1 MMRRNPYSTK
11 KEASVEDRI
20 SEATRRTARER
31 MSEERA
37 ATLQDLLNYF
47 DPELAAAIG
56 EFIIGK
62 LYSRNVIPWKTRQ
75 LCAIAALSV
84 LYRPAQ
90 LRGHVIYALQ
100 AGATKEEIG
109 EAIVQVAVYGGFP
122 AALEA
127 LKVARETI
135 EDFPGALR

>member
-1 MMRRNPYSTK
+1 M
-11 KEASVEDRI
+11 EDRI
-20 SEATRRTARER
+20 SEATRQTVRER
-31 MSEERA
+31 MKEERA
-37 ATLQDLLNYF
+37 ANLQDLIDYF

-56 EFIIGK
+56 EFIVGK

-122 AALEA
+122 SALEA

-135 EDFPGALR
+135 EEFQSTPR

>member
-1 MMRRNPYSTK
+1 MT
-11 KEASVEDRI
+11 
-20 SEATRRTARER
+20 
-31 MSEERA
+31 EERA
-37 ATLQDLLNYF
+37 ENLQDLISYF
-47 DPELAAAIG
+47 DPELAAVLG

-75 LCAIAALSV
+75 LCAIAALSA
-84 LYRPAQ
+84 LYRPVQ
-90 LRGHVIYALQ
+90 LRGHIIYALQ

-127 LKVARETI
+127 LKVAREAI
-135 EDFPGALR
+135 EEFQGAPR

>member
-1 MMRRNPYSTK
+1 
-11 KEASVEDRI
+11 
-20 SEATRRTARER
+20 

-37 ATLQDLLNYF
+37 ATLQDLINYF

-62 LYSRNVIPWKTRQ
+62 LYSRTVIPWKTRQ

-90 LRGHVIYALQ
+90 LRGHIIYALQ

-127 LKVARETI
+127 LKVARQTI
-135 EDFPGALR
+135 DEFQGAVVSEESGHD

>member
-1 MMRRNPYSTK
+1 M
-11 KEASVEDRI
+11 EERI
-20 SEATRRTARER
+20 SEATRETARER

-37 ATLQDLLNYF
+37 ASLQDLIDYF

-62 LYSRNVIPWKTRQ
+62 LYSRSVIPWKTRQ

-90 LRGHVIYALQ
+90 LRGHLIYALQ

-135 EDFPGALR
+135 EEFQGTMISKGNCDD

>member
-1 MMRRNPYSTK
+1 M
-11 KEASVEDRI
+11 EDRI
-20 SEATRRTARER
+20 NEATRRTAKER
-31 MSEERA
+31 MSEGRVA
-37 ATLQDLLNYF
+37 NLQDLMDYF
-47 DPELAAAIG
+47 DPELGAAIG

-75 LCAIAALSV
+75 LCAIAALTV

-90 LRGHVIYALQ
+90 LRGHILYALQ

-135 EDFPGALR
+135 EEFQGEGSK

>member
-1 MMRRNPYSTK
+1 
-11 KEASVEDRI
+11 
-20 SEATRRTARER
+20 
-31 MSEERA
+31 MSGERA
-37 ATLQDLLNYF
+37 ATLQDLINYF

-56 EFIIGK
+56 ESIIGK
-62 LYSRNVIPWKTRQ
+62 LYSRSVIPWKTRQ
-75 LCAIAALSV
+75 LCAVAALSV

-135 EDFPGALR
+135 EEFQGAMVSKESCHD